1 MVRLQSVERVV
12 ETARQLGQ
20 LCLLFIGQGVEIHII
35 WSPAVFLRVDFVFD
49 AVQSRHQDGGVAQIR
64 IAGGIRVTDFEA
76 AQLRRLGISRNAD
89 DGAAI

>member
-1 MVRLQSVERVV
+1 MVPSR
-12 ETARQLGQ
+12 
-20 LCLLFIGQGVEIHII
+20 F
-35 WSPAVFLRVDFVFD
+35 SPGRFCFD